1 MVVTICN
8 VRYNNRRSDVRESE
22 QMPTQTFFNLQPKK
36 RKKILSSA
44 IQEFTIR
51 NLAEANISNIV
62 KAAGISRGSFYQ
74 YFHNK
79 EDLYVHIFTTLREER
94 RAYTQG
100 EIDSMKTVP
109 FLEFYRAF
117 YLKNAEYLLMFP
129 DHIRLGRQLYT
140 CPIDTS
146 RHLIETL
153 QRRYK
158 EMFLIG
164 IEYDK
169 MKGLFREDVDSAA
182 LADLLVHMS
191 TDIFIFEVVKAE
203 ISMRNIEHNIAAVL
217 DILRRGVMSTKTQ
230 GD

>member
-1 MVVTICN
+1 
-8 VRYNNRRSDVRESE
+8 
-22 QMPTQTFFNLQPKK
+22 MPTQTFFNLPLKK
-36 RKKILSSA
+36 RRKILNA
-44 IQEFTIR
+44 AVQEFTIR

-94 RAYTQG
+94 RAYAQ
-100 EIDSMKTVP
+100 EVLDSMKSVA
-109 FLEFYRAF
+109 FLDFYRAF
-117 YLKNAEYLLMFP
+117 YLKNAEYLLMYP
-129 DHIRLGRQLYT
+129 DHIKLGKQLYT

-164 IEYDK
+164 IEHDK
-169 MKGLFREDVDSAA
+169 MKGLFRDQVDSPA

-191 TDIFIFEVVKAE
+191 TDVFIFEVVKAE
-203 ISMRNIEHNIAAVL
+203 ISMRNIEQNIDAVL
-217 DILRRGVMSTKTQ
+217 DILRQGVSVRA
-230 GD
+230 

>member
-1 MVVTICN
+1 
-8 VRYNNRRSDVRESE
+8 
-22 QMPTQTFFNLQPKK
+22 MPTQTFFNLPLKK
-36 RKKILSSA
+36 RRKILSA
-44 IQEFTIR
+44 AVHEFTIR

-62 KAAGISRGSFYQ
+62 KEADISRGSFYQ
-74 YFHNK
+74 YFNNK
-79 EDLYVHIFTTLREER
+79 EDVYVHIFTALREER
-94 RAYTQG
+94 RAYTQD
-100 EIDSMKTVP
+100 IINSMKSVP
-109 FLEFYRAF
+109 FLDFYRAF

-129 DHIRLGRQLYT
+129 DHIRLGKQLYT

-164 IEYDK
+164 IEHDK
-169 MKGLFREDVDSAA
+169 MKGNFREEVDSGA

-203 ISMRNIEHNIAAVL
+203 ISMPNIEQNIDAVL
-217 DILRRGVMSTKTQ
+217 DILRRGVMPS
-230 GD
+230 